1 MLNKLKF
8 IAIIALGMTFSGVE
22 AQVRFQLDL
31 LPDNETYL
39 VSLVPEVNWAI
50 PDNYT
55 ATAQVTIKVPTG
67 QFNTTQFTNL
77 QPGVVWMPNSKVDHP
92 GEAPDYDY
100 LSIGLTS
107 LGTSGLTYQVG
118 QTLPLFSFKNAFGC
132 TGKIALVDNGT
143 DAFMPPNSKKVNIG
157 NQITTL
163 GARGEAYI
171 GIVGSG
177 EVECTTVG
185 TTAPIALNPAI
196 SVSPNP
202 ANERIFVMV
211 NWPGSAP
218 ENVVFSF
225 ITITGQTMQRLEKQL
240 TPGVNRFEWPLHDIS
255 PGVYQIQMEGDYGR
269 TVVER
274 VVVAKQ

>member
-1 MLNKLKF
+1 MLNKLK
-8 IAIIALGMTFSGVE
+8 ITTIIILGMTLVKLD
-22 AQVRFQLDL
+22 AQVRFQLEL

-39 VSLVPEVNWAI
+39 VSLVPEVNWGV

-55 ATAQVTIKVPTG
+55 ATAQVTLKVPTG

-77 QPGVVWMPNSKVDHP
+77 QSGVVWSPNSKVDHP

-100 LSIGLTS
+100 ISIGLTS
-107 LGTSGLTYQVG
+107 LGTSVLTYQVG
-118 QTLPLFSFKNAFGC
+118 QTLPLFSFKNAYGC

-171 GIVGSG
+171 GVVGTG
-177 EVECTTVG
+177 EVTCVTVA
-185 TTAPIALNPAI
+185 TTAPTVLEPTI

-202 ANERIFVMV
+202 ATERIFVVV
-211 NWPGSAP
+211 NWPGSGP
-218 ENVVFSF
+218 ENVDFTLR
-225 ITITGQTMQRLEKQL
+225 TITGQMMQRVEKQL
-240 TPGVNRFEWPLHDIS
+240 TPGVNRFEWPLHDIT
-255 PGVYQIQMEGDYGR
+255 PGVYQLQMEGDYGR

-274 VVVAKQ
+274 IVVAKR